1 MSWSPIDTWI
11 CIIAV
16 LCAAACSLPGCILVL
31 RRMSLMGDA
40 ISHTVL
46 PGIAIAFLVTGSR
59 EPTAML
65 IGAVIIGLLTA
76 FLVQAIET
84 LGRIETGAAIGIVF
98 TVLFAIGLVLMRQAV
113 DHVDI
118 DPDCVLYG
126 AVEFAYFDQV
136 KIGSLSIPRAA
147 IVNGIALLANAA
159 IILIFYKEFKITSF
173 DPALARTQGIRP
185 NKMHYLLMTMT
196 AATAVA
202 AFETVGSILVIAM
215 LIVPAATAYLLTD
228 KYGAMFV
235 VAMCIA
241 IIAAIG
247 GHISAVI
254 IPPIFGF
261 SGTSTAGAMAVVVGF
276 LFLLAWIFSPK
287 HGVAATAIR
296 RIRVQQD
303 IIREDVLGLLW
314 RIEER
319 SQEQQPILFE
329 NALRI
334 SRRAVTV
341 AMRQL
346 QKLGCVCYDNA
357 RWQLTESGREEA
369 SLIIRSHRLWETY
382 LDHHFPQDTHQ
393 LHQSAERLEHVTT
406 STMQS
411 QLGDAELDP
420 HGSAVPPSL
429 DN

>member
-1 MSWSPIDTWI
+1 M
-11 CIIAV
+11 
-16 LCAAACSLPGCILVL
+16 
-31 RRMSLMGDA
+31 
-40 ISHTVL
+40 
-46 PGIAIAFLVTGSR
+46 
-59 EPTAML
+59 
-65 IGAVIIGLLTA
+65 
-76 FLVQAIET
+76 
-84 LGRIETGAAIGIVF
+84 
-98 TVLFAIGLVLMRQAV
+98 
-113 DHVDI
+113 
-118 DPDCVLYG
+118 
-126 AVEFAYFDQV
+126 
-136 KIGSLSIPRAA
+136 
-147 IVNGIALLANAA
+147 
-159 IILIFYKEFKITSF
+159 
-173 DPALARTQGIRP
+173 
-185 NKMHYLLMTMT
+185 
-196 AATAVA
+196 
-202 AFETVGSILVIAM
+202 
-215 LIVPAATAYLLTD
+215 
-228 KYGAMFV
+228 
-235 VAMCIA
+235 
-241 IIAAIG
+241 
-247 GHISAVI
+247 
-254 IPPIFGF
+254 
-261 SGTSTAGAMAVVVGF
+261 
-276 LFLLAWIFSPK
+276 
-287 HGVAATAIR
+287 
-296 RIRVQQD
+296 QQD